1 MKKNLFALVACLFIL
16 STVNFGQE
24 PIKEQVDQNGKT
36 KKISISAE
44 GMYNGSDSEKA
55 LMFFNQ
61 ARDYGDQND
70 FRNAEKYYLK
80 AIKADD
86 TFVEAYDNLG
96 LVYRRMGEL
105 ENAEKY
111 YKKSLELYPEGK
123 MARQNLAVVYSMGNQ
138 YEKAIAVYEDIIK
151 LDPEDPE
158 GYFGQANAYL
168 QISEFDKALKNGQKA
183 LEIYKATDSHHL
195 ADGYHLIGLIYFYKG
210 DKSDAKPFIKQALDL
225 GAQVHPEVANE
236 LFPKKQ
242 EEKDYILKE
251 AEDYPKYEEDI
262 VKFVNWMQ
270 NTPVG
275 TEPEQRQAVTAF
287 VLQWITGTP
296 AFSVEITE
304 GIVSYADCGDC
315 LMMFLGGWSRYMIQ
329 TRDFDNKFK
338 GNLAGTETVIAFYK
352 ANKKALGKNKE
363 IEKLIKLQEKG
374 TLEEFIKENM

>member
-1 MKKNLFALVACLFIL
+1 MKKKLFALVACLFLL
-16 STVNFGQE
+16 STINFSQE
-24 PIKEQVDQNGKT
+24 PIKEQVDKNGKIQ
-36 KKISISAE
+36 KISISPE
-44 GMYNGSDSEKA
+44 GMYDGTDSEKA
-55 LMFFNQ
+55 RKYFNQ
-61 ARDYGDQND
+61 AKEYGDQKD
-70 FRNAEKYYLK
+70 FQNAEKYYLK
-80 AIKADD
+80 AIKADE

-105 ENAEKY
+105 EKAEKY
-111 YKKSLELYPEGK
+111 YKKSIDLFPSGK

-138 YEKAIAVYEDIIK
+138 FDKAIAVYEDIIN
-151 LDPEDPE
+151 LDAEDPE
-158 GYFGQANAYL
+158 GYFGLANSYL

-183 LEIYKATDSHHL
+183 LEMYKVSDSHHL
-195 ADGYHLIGLIYFYKG
+195 ADGYHLMGLIYFYKG
-210 DKSDAKPFIKQALDL
+210 DKSEAKSFIKEAQDL
-225 GAQVHPEVANE
+225 GAQVHPEIANE

-275 TEPEQRQAVTAF
+275 TEPEQRQAITAF
-287 VLQWITGTP
+287 VLEWITGTP
-296 AFSVEITE
+296 AFTIELME
-304 GIVSYADCGDC
+304 GIVPYADCGDC

-352 ANKKALGKNKE
+352 ENKKALGKNKE

-374 TLEEFIKENM
+374 SLEEFIKENM